1 MSEQK
6 RLYRSSANRV
16 IGGVCGGLG
25 QYLGIDPML
34 VRLAFVVLALVNG
47 LGVLLYFIIWLLVPG
62 KTDSELSGEDV
73 MRANLEDMS
82 AQARRV
88 GGSLHTSQ
96 GAAIIGLVLVV
107 AGAMFLL
114 KQFIPGL
121 SPHLLWPVL
130 LIGLGVLLLARR

>member
-25 QYLGIDPML
+25 QYLGVDPML

-47 LGVLLYFIIWLLVPG
+47 LGVLLYFVMWLLVPG
-62 KTDSELSGEDV
+62 KSESELSGEEV
-73 MRANLEDMS
+73 MRANLEDMG

-88 GGSLHTSQ
+88 GGSLRSPQ
-96 GAAIIGLVLVV
+96 GAAIVGLILVV

-114 KQFIPGL
+114 QQFIPNL